1 MKMNKLTL
9 MTRICGTLLFCICA
23 AVELQAQPQRP
34 GGGGGGGG
42 GFFPG
47 AFGGGNTGAGA
58 ARGATTGSQQY
69 TPGGGV
75 GSATFSIDPDT
86 GNLTV
91 IADEE
96 TMATISQVISNLDR
110 PKPQV
115 LIKVVF
121 LEVQHSKDS
130 DIGVDGGWTGSGG
143 DGRTVNALN
152 SFGLSGLNNVATNFN
167 ALGQTFSAAAVPTT
181 GNAAGLYQLLG
192 SDFQATLRAIAIAG
206 NAQLLSRPSILARD
220 RQPATIVIGQYV
232 PLPTSVSFAG
242 TSGTPVTGV
251 TYTDV
256 GIILRVTPF
265 ITGQGLVQMIV
276 QPETSS
282 VNPTQTVPLGSGVEA
297 PVIDRR
303 AADTVVITPDG
314 QTIVIGGLMRNDKI
328 SSESKIP
335 FLGDIPLLGNLFK
348 RKIKSDGKT
357 ELMIFLT
364 PHIVRTPQQLAS
376 MTDDERARSLTPKS
390 YSEEQL
396 DRFLDKM
403 PAKKSGSDKTRSS
416 Y

>member
-1 MKMNKLTL
+1 MKTKNLKWKTCF
-9 MTRICGTLLFCICA
+9 IITLLFCVCA
-23 AVELQAQPQRP
+23 AVELQAQPRQ
-34 GGGGGGGG
+34 GGGGGGG
-42 GFFPG
+42 GFGGFG
-47 AFGGGNTGAGA
+47 GGGFGGFGGGNVGGTAS
-58 ARGATTGSQQY
+58 RGTTTSGQQY
-69 TPGGGV
+69 NPNGGI
-75 GSATFSIDPDT
+75 GSATIGIDPDSH
-86 GNLTV
+86 NITV

-96 TMATISQVISNLDR
+96 TMATISKIIGDLDR
-110 PKPQV
+110 PRPQV

-130 DIGVDGGWTGSGG
+130 DIGVEGGWNGPGG
-143 DGRTVNALN
+143 DGRKVNALN
-152 SFGLSGLNNVATNFN
+152 SFGLSGLNTVATNFN
-167 ALGQTFSAAAVPTT
+167 ALGGTFSGAAVPTT

-192 SDFQATLRAIAIAG
+192 SDFQATLRAIAQAG

-220 RQPATIVIGQYV
+220 SQPATIVIGQYV
-232 PLPTSVSFAG
+232 PLPTSVSFVG

-265 ITGQGLVQMIV
+265 ITGEGFVQMIV

-282 VNPTQTVPLGSGVEA
+282 VSPTETVPLGSGVVA

-314 QTIVIGGLMRNDKI
+314 QTVVIGGLMRNDK
-328 SSESKIP
+328 SSTESKIP

-348 RKIKSDGKT
+348 RKTKSDAKT

-376 MTDDERARSLTPKS
+376 MTDNERLHSLTPTS
-390 YSEEQL
+390 YSEQQL
-396 DRFLDKM
+396 DHFLDKM
-403 PAKKSGSDKTRSS
+403 PAKKQK
-416 Y
+416 